1 MGVDMGGA
9 PGLASRRPV
18 QRLGERALDRG
29 LLSATQLKQAL
40 LEQGREAASGG
51 PARPLGAILV
61 ARGFLRRE
69 DLDRLLSEQDLE
81 EAELETPGSGTP
93 PAGTPTESSTQTRGK
108 FLLLRQIGRGGM
120 GVVYAALDTQLDRKV
135 ALKMLLP
142 KGGPAVL
149 AEIRGEERFLR
160 EARLAANLPK
170 HPHIVGIYE
179 AGSVDGTPY
188 ISMEYIEGRQ
198 LARWRKQPG
207 PSLRAQVGLLRDIAL
222 AVDHAHRHGIV
233 HRDLKP
239 ANILVDA
246 KNQPHVTDFG
256 LALPVQQ
263 PRETGLTIDG
273 MVLGTVTY
281 MSPEQARG
289 QKIDK
294 RTDVYA
300 LGVMLYEML
309 AGRLP
314 FRGETALEV
323 LTQVVRDPVPP
334 PSSVLRPGAPGP
346 VDPALERICL
356 KALAKDVSQRT
367 PSAKAFAEDL
377 ARWLRGEEPRAA
389 APARRS
395 RRGLAAALSAGAALL
410 LVVLA
415 VLLSGPRK
423 PDVSAGLR
431 DARGLAGAGRVEEA
445 LAAYERVLQKSQD
458 HAEAADE
465 ASRLRAGILRT
476 LDAEAERLL
485 AAGRA
490 REAAAACERA
500 LRLDPSNRKALA
512 IQRRAEE
519 RLKTDEAAEAAREKT
534 EKEVRELEAK
544 KRRLEEDLQKLARKE
559 APPPPPP
566 APPPPKE
573 KPGPALP
580 EPASF
585 PGHAGGVWAVAF
597 SPDGTRL
604 YSGGEDKDVQ
614 VRECPGGRV
623 LGRWAG
629 HSGTVLDLAVSP
641 DGRTLVSAG
650 RDSTVRVWDA
660 EASSERRVLASHT
673 AQILCVAF
681 SPDGRSFASTS
692 VDGRVILWETAGGRE
707 LQSLAGHAGG
717 AIGAAWS
724 PDGRTLATTSAQGD
738 TALWDASTGRKTGTL
753 PTGGSARLLFL
764 KGGEVLAVAD
774 MDEPV
779 VRLWDL
785 ASRSPRAVLEG
796 HAKRVRGLAASA
808 DGRLLATSSEEGGIL
823 LWDASGGKLL
833 GRTAA
838 GGSWAWGLAFASDG
852 RRLAG
857 ACADRSVRVWDLSS
871 LR

>member
-29 LLSATQLKQAL
+29 LLNAAQLKQAL
-40 LEQGREAASGG
+40 LEQEREASSGG

-61 ARGFLRRE
+61 ARAFLRRE
-69 DLDRLLSEQDLE
+69 DLDQLLSEQDLE
-81 EAELETPGSGTP
+81 EAELETPAAGTP

-188 ISMEYIEGRQ
+188 ISMEYIEGKQ

-207 PSLRAQVGLLRDIAL
+207 PTLRAQIGLLRDIAL

-256 LALPVQQ
+256 LAFPVQQ
-263 PRETGLTIDG
+263 PKETGLTIDG

-334 PSSVLRPGAPGP
+334 PSSVVRPGVPGP

-356 KALAKDVSQRT
+356 KALAKDASQRT
-367 PSAKAFAEDL
+367 PSAKAFADDL

-389 APARRS
+389 APAQRS
-395 RRGLAAALSAGAALL
+395 RRGLAAALSAGGALV

-415 VLLSGPRK
+415 VLLSGSRK
-423 PDVSAGLR
+423 PDVSAELR
-431 DARGLAGAGRVEEA
+431 EARDYGGVGKVEEA
-445 LAAYERVLQKSQD
+445 LAAYERVLRKRPD
-458 HAEAADE
+458 HAEASEE
-465 ASRLRAGILRT
+465 AARLKAGTLRS

-485 AAGRA
+485 SSGRA
-490 REAAAACERA
+490 RDAAAVCDRA

-512 IQRRAEE
+512 ARRRAEE
-519 RLKTDEAAEAAREKT
+519 RLKDDEAADATREKA

-544 KRRLEEDLQKLARKE
+544 KRRLEEDLQKLAKKE
-559 APPPPPP
+559 PPPP
-566 APPPPKE
+566 PPPPKE
-573 KPGPALP
+573 KPIPAGAALP

-585 PGHAGGVWAVAF
+585 PAHSGGVHSVAF

-604 YSGGEDKDVQ
+604 YSGGEDKDIQ
-614 VRECPGGRV
+614 VRECPGGRI
-623 LGRWAG
+623 LGRLTG
-629 HSGTVLDLAVSP
+629 HTSTVLDLAVSP

-660 EASSERRVLASHT
+660 ETFAERRVHAAHT
-673 AQILCVAF
+673 AQVLSVACA
-681 SPDGRSFASTS
+681 PDGRTFSSAS
-692 VDGRVILWETAGGRE
+692 VDGRVIVWDAAGGRE
-707 LQSLAGHAGG
+707 LLSLAGHAGG
-717 AIGAAWS
+717 AIAAAWS
-724 PDGRTLATTSAQGD
+724 PDGRTLATACAQGD

-753 PTGGSARLLFL
+753 PTRGSSRLLFL
-764 KGGEVLAVAD
+764 KGGELLAVAD

-808 DGRLLATSSEEGGIL
+808 DGRLLATSSEEGDL
-823 LWDASGGKLL
+823 RLWDASTGKPL
-833 GRTAA
+833 GRAA
-838 GGSWAWGLAFASDG
+838 TGGSWAWGLAFASDG